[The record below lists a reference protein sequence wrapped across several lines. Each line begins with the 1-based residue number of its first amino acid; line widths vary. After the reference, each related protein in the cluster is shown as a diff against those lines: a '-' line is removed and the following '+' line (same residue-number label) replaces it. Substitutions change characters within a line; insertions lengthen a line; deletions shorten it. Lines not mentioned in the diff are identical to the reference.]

1 MTDTRAYLQQLI
13 LGVNNFLLAFEQC
26 KLLADR
32 IAADSNLS
40 TATAQSA
47 QTQIP
52 ARTDLSA
59 ADFDNFN
66 AAMQLLEATLNGTNA
81 SVNTGGSVR
90 LAFYKII

>member
-1 MTDTRAYLQQLI
+1 MTDTRTF
-13 LGVNNFLLAFEQC
+13 LGQVVAQTTNFVQAFEQL

-32 IAADSNLS
+32 ISADSALS
-40 TATAQSA
+40 VNTAAAAQSA
-47 QTQIP
+47 G
-52 ARTDLSA
+52 RTDLSA

-66 AAMQLLEATLNGTNA
+66 SAMQLLETTLTNSST

>member
-1 MTDTRAYLQQLI
+1 MTDTRTFLQQLI
-13 LGVNNFLLAFEQC
+13 LGVNNFTLALEQC

-32 IAADSNLS
+32 IQADSLLS
-40 TATAQSA
+40 TNTAAAA
-47 QTQIP
+47 QNSG
-52 ARTDLSA
+52 RTDLST

-66 AAMQLLEATLNGTNA
+66 SAMQLLETTLNGTNA